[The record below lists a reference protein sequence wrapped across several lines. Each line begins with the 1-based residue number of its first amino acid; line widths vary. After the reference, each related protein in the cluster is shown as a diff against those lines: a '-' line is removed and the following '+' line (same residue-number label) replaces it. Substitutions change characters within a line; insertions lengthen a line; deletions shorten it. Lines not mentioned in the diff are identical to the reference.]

1 MKGKVLVGQKEV
13 LQVEAYTDG
22 SSVPNPGPG
31 GWCALLVVRGRTRTL
46 SGAEV
51 HATNNRMELRAAI
64 EVFKGLSRPAH
75 VRLHTDSEYLRLGI
89 TRWVSD
95 WRRRGWR
102 TKTGNPVLNQDLWEE
117 LLAVMGAH
125 QVEWDWIQGHSG
137 NALNERADRCA
148 RKLATE
154 AGRDPAATPPPAS
167 RQTWHL
173 FVWGSARPSRS
184 EWVYLLRRGTES
196 LRGCGELPQATANQL
211 VLRAAI
217 EGLRRSKESA
227 RINLQ
232 TNSEYLSKG
241 IEHGL
246 AVWPRRGWKTA
257 AGRAVENLDLWQEL
271 LSLLK
276 DRAVRVVPGAP
287 PEEIKGAARG
297 TVPTK
302 RNPGKD

>member
-1 MKGKVLVGQKEV
+1 MSEKEE
-13 LQVEAYTDG
+13 LQVDAYTDG

-46 SGAEV
+46 SGAEA
-51 HATNNRMELRAAI
+51 HTTNNRMELRAAI
-64 EVFKGLSRPAH
+64 EVFKGLPRPAR

-89 TRWVSD
+89 TRWVRD

-102 TKTGNPVLNQDLWEE
+102 TKMGTPVLNLDLWKE
-117 LLAVMGAH
+117 LLAVIGAH

-154 AGRDPAATPPPAS
+154 AGSDHAATLSPAP
-167 RQTWHL
+167 RQTWDL
-173 FVWGSARPSRS
+173 FVWGSARPSCS
-184 EWVYLLRRGTES
+184 EWVYLLRRGPDS
-196 LRGCGELPQATANQL
+196 LRGSGELPRATANQL

-217 EGLRRSKESA
+217 EGLRRSKEPA
-227 RINLQ
+227 RIILQ

-246 AVWPRRGWKTA
+246 AVWPRRGWRTVS
-257 AGRAVENLDLWQEL
+257 GRAVQNLDLWQEL

-276 DRAVRVVPGAP
+276 DRAVRVVVGAL

-302 RNPGKD
+302 RNPGKG